1 VDKSV
6 YCGTYAANAGF
17 GSMNFPMVILNNV
30 TPVEYVEDLNINIYV
45 NNTTLFVEG
54 EFTSIEIYSTLGAL
68 IGSYNNNEINL
79 ANINKGVYVVRIING
94 NQAITKKISL

>member
-1 VDKSV
+1 
-6 YCGTYAANAGF
+6 
-17 GSMNFPMVILNNV
+17 MNFPMVILNNV

-79 ANINKGVYVVRIING
+79 ANINKGVYVVRILNG
-94 NQAITKKISL
+94 NLAITKKINL